1 MKESPSDKHAEKRGE
16 PGLASRTYNFF
27 SSKLLSVL
35 RKIRGIQKVGKSEL
49 EVILSKLREDY
60 SREISNSQ
68 KYVSNAL
75 NKHYDNLARQ
85 FSERTEKLQGILEE
99 YTKITKDVQQKTEH
113 IEQYNNRIAGIESQL
128 KEIRENPLRLFG
140 KDSSMQEIA
149 ESAIAKLE
157 NRAKEITEDL
167 SKKITQAAE
176 DDIQKVD
183 AAIKARLPDIDER
196 VAYVIDEIDGVH
208 PGTIKE
214 TIERKQKRR
223 HEIRRRNRVLGGVAG
238 FIALGFLGLAGWT
251 VYTSSKLTVEGAA
264 GVADSAFKAAIHS
277 MTAVNE
283 TKAQFETYKQEMNG
297 KLSRYETKEEI
308 EKKVSG
314 LETRTKTEY
323 DIRITGL
330 DAQIAD
336 IKTNEAQVK
345 GDIDTVKQVYPLLK
359 DEIAKGHEYLQTIVE
374 NIGLYEKRLNGL
386 TEQADALAKNSL
398 TKEDFGRTIT
408 LLAKDL
414 DDLKEEIR
422 LYEGLD
428 KKYDEL
434 NKKYETLQRSVEQ
447 LKTSQDASSVQLKL
461 EH

>member
-196 VAYVIDEIDGVH
+196 VAYVIDEIDGVQ

-238 FIALGFLGLAGWT
+238 FIALGVLGLAGWT
-251 VYTSSKLTVEGAA
+251 AYTSSKITAEGAA
-264 GVADSAFKAAIHS
+264 GVADSAFKAAMHS

-283 TKAQFETYKQEMNG
+283 TKTQFESYKQEMNDN
-297 KLSRYETKEEI
+297 LSRYKTKEEI
-308 EKKVSG
+308 EKKVSD
-314 LETRTKTEY
+314 LETKIKTEH
-323 DIRITGL
+323 DARISGL
-330 DAQIAD
+330 DAQIAGL
-336 IKTNEAQVK
+336 KTDEAQTK
-345 GDIDTVKQVYPLLK
+345 GDLDTLKQTYPLLK
-359 DEIAKGHEYLQTIVE
+359 DEIAKEHEYLQTIVE

-386 TEQADALAKNSL
+386 TEQADTLAKNSL
-398 TKEDFGRTIT
+398 TKEDFGGTIT

-414 DDLKEEIR
+414 NDLKEEIR
-422 LYEGLD
+422 LYEGLG

-434 NKKYETLQRSVEQ
+434 NKKYEALQRSVEQ
-447 LKTSQDASSVQLKL
+447 LKTSQDASSIQLKL